1 MDRSRENDATSSA
14 TRKSLFLTSKS
25 EMLTRKSLFL
35 TRQTRLTPSWRDGL
49 ARHDATCAADE
60 LSIGTRSFSYW
71 ARFGVGDVT
80 EQKHSMHT
88 RGLAADILCPQFGM
102 PLEVCRQI
110 ARSGLAFDQGIHEFG
125 RGATWDSPKT
135 AAAERTTDPSQHRN
149 RLRAG
154 FGLLHFPRAV
164 FEAGLKDPKNNNGR
178 CGSARLTRPFRKAP
192 NRCPIRDSS
201 QKERPT
207 LEFFSQER

>member
-1 MDRSRENDATSSA
+1 MGCTSVHPTVGTRRGDIPSGSVIPLARKSLFLTRKSKMLARESLLLTRKSEMLARKSLLLTRKSKMLARKSLLLTRKSEMLA
-14 TRKSLFLTSKS
+14 RKSLFLTSKS

-88 RGLAADILCPQFGM
+88 RGLAAD
-102 PLEVCRQI
+102 
-110 ARSGLAFDQGIHEFG
+110 
-125 RGATWDSPKT
+125 
-135 AAAERTTDPSQHRN
+135 
-149 RLRAG
+149 
-154 FGLLHFPRAV
+154 
-164 FEAGLKDPKNNNGR
+164 
-178 CGSARLTRPFRKAP
+178 
-192 NRCPIRDSS
+192 
-201 QKERPT
+201 
-207 LEFFSQER
+207 

>member
-1 MDRSRENDATSSA
+1 MGDSHRRLPLHVQRNPWKVNPKKTRNHVRIRHATSIHSA
-14 TRKSLFLTSKS
+14 CA
-25 EMLTRKSLFL
+25 
-35 TRQTRLTPSWRDGL
+35 WRS
-49 ARHDATCAADE
+49 A
-60 LSIGTRSFSYW
+60 
-71 ARFGVGDVT
+71 
-80 EQKHSMHT
+80 
-88 RGLAADILCPQFGM
+88 
-102 PLEVCRQI
+102 
-110 ARSGLAFDQGIHEFG
+110 ARSPGRVLPSTWGFTNSAVVPRGI
-125 RGATWDSPKT
+125 RRRRPGAG
-135 AAAERTTDPSQHRN
+135 ERTTNHSQNRN